1 MKDPA
6 KLDGAKPNAAQP
18 QSSDAAVRAEMR
30 KRTRRSFLF
39 AGVAAVGGYEFW
51 RWIAHSREIDELP
64 APLRKVENLNAA
76 LSQHVLGT
84 SRLAPT
90 FPASEAVKNLK
101 LNGDIGLDTGLIL
114 PSWRLQVVG
123 LEQPQ
128 RYRQYVKDVNAWEY
142 RSTNDDTSDDDSSN
156 DDTSDAASA
165 DSSDDNETPE
175 PGLLLTMD
183 DIRQLPHVEMV
194 TQMKC
199 IEGWSEIVRWG
210 GVRMVDFIRAYNPA
224 RAASGSSPRY
234 MGLETP
240 DGEYYVGLD
249 MPSAMHPQTLLC
261 YAINGQPLEPEH
273 GAPLRLVTPL
283 KYGIKHLK
291 QIGKISFTDVRPKDY
306 WAEQGYDWYAG
317 H

>member
-1 MKDPA
+1 M
-6 KLDGAKPNAAQP
+6 
-18 QSSDAAVRAEMR
+18 
-30 KRTRRSFLF
+30 
-39 AGVAAVGGYEFW
+39 
-51 RWIAHSREIDELP
+51 
-64 APLRKVENLNAA
+64 
-76 LSQHVLGT
+76 
-84 SRLAPT
+84 
-90 FPASEAVKNLK
+90 
-101 LNGDIGLDTGLIL
+101 
-114 PSWRLQVVG
+114 
-123 LEQPQ
+123 
-128 RYRQYVKDVNAWEY
+128 NAWQY
-142 RSTNDDTSDDDSSN
+142 RSTNDDTSDDDTSN

-165 DSSDDNETPE
+165 DSSDDNATPE

-199 IEGWSEIVRWG
+199 IEGWSEIVHWG
-210 GVRMVDFIRAYNPA
+210 GVRMVDFIRAYKPA
-224 RAASGSSPRY
+224 RAARGSSPRY
-234 MGLETP
+234 VGLETP

-249 MPSAMHPQTLLC
+249 LPSAMHPQTLLC